1 METTS
6 QAPGHQD
13 AAPAGKRN
21 LNEPNHG
28 RAHVLLYVVGILV
41 IGAMIYGFILG
52 NHLAEKYTPLVD
64 AAMEIKL
71 EATTA
76 HLWLEEIMAGEQTED
91 FDTVIN
97 HIDQAQWYAVAMLQG
112 GENTEGKFLPLDG
125 PVLRLQIESVL
136 AKIDTF
142 RGITYQRFRAFDESG
157 PGTSIDQD
165 YDAVFRDFIRQADS
179 VETQLQAKFISELAL
194 LKVIQTSLVALCFL
208 LVGFISWLIYRFD
221 RQQRANMQLI
231 HNNNYELQQALDE
244 VRKLQ
249 GILPICSYCKKI
261 RDKEGLWSQLE
272 RYIHENSEVQ
282 FSHGMCPDCYTDQMA
297 NFDED

>member
-1 METTS
+1 MKSTS

-13 AAPAGKRN
+13 AAPAGRRN

-28 RAHVLLYVVGILV
+28 RAHVLICVVGMLV
-41 IGAMIYGFILG
+41 IGTMSYGFILG

-64 AAMEIKL
+64 AAMEVKL

-76 HLWLEEIMAGEQTED
+76 HLWLEEILAGEQNED

-112 GENTEGKFLPLDG
+112 GENTEGKFLPMDDLL
-125 PVLRLQIESVL
+125 LRQEIESVVG
-136 AKIDTF
+136 KIDTF
-142 RGITYQRFRAFDESG
+142 RDITNQRFSAFDESG

-179 VETQLQAKFISELAL
+179 VETKLQAKFISELAL
-194 LKVIQTSLVALCFL
+194 LKVIQTSLIALCFL
-208 LVGFISWLIYRFD
+208 LVGFIAWLIYRFD
-221 RQQRANMQLI
+221 RQQIANMQLI
-231 HNNNYELQQALDE
+231 HTSNYELQQALDE

-249 GILPICSYCKKI
+249 GTIPICGYCKKI
-261 RDKEGLWSQLE
+261 RDEEGLWNQLE
-272 RYIHENSEVQ
+272 KYIHENSEAQ
-282 FSHGMCPDCYTDQMA
+282 FSHGMCPDCVADHMGD
-297 NFDED
+297 FDED